1 MGGKK
6 NPAKEQAAAA
16 KQAAKDQASAAKDD
30 AKWERGA
37 KDNSKKC
44 VMTASL
50 GVGIY

>member
-16 KQAAKDQASAAKDD
+16 KSAAKDRESAARED
-30 AKWERGA
+30 AKWEKGA

-44 VMTASL
+44 VVKSSFS
-50 GVGIY
+50 